1 MEKWS
6 FVLACFVCLNMIII
20 LVSGLTIPNCVA
32 GRIYIPQD
40 TSTLITCSNIP
51 ETEKVTWTVENDRTE
66 TIFKHVCGSITA
78 CNGVTQGDISLHNY
92 RDDGVSL
99 VINRNHRQYEGFN
112 VTCSTTTEHAACR
125 MHVFHTA
132 ELSPCET
139 IINPRLWTIA
149 ATCPVNKF
157 FSPKQN
163 VSCGVTER
171 QNLLNSPMTIRRRF
185 TVQLHLQDYTDTV
198 DNNTYQRG
206 SCRFTM
212 YLPTSPGNYSYIIH
226 IRPGPAQETGV
237 EVWTD
242 NLKPSCAKFSQENP
256 NVSCECYERD
266 SGSFSDT
273 GANYACNIVR
283 GSTSQTRQPS
293 LSTTTQ
299 TTLGSQSVRIVTN
312 ATQPFV
318 TDGTAQ
324 MALFCQTDDVYPNV
338 SYTWANVTCINEHHQ
353 LGTCIFTPRVPNDD
367 GLQVACEAY
376 NVVSREPRTS
386 DIYTIQLNYPPPS
399 PPILHRYREGL
410 TEGETITLYCAV
422 KGGKPKVASVR
433 FVCGDEP
440 DNSDIVDGMSVWSR
454 VVINVRTKHNNT
466 VCLCSATWS
475 PQPRFYPDTTS
486 VRLYVNERTTPRSPS
501 VTTTKMFTTPRQTP
515 VTTTHVTRVT
525 TSSDGM
531 VSSPSPQSN
540 TGQSVPIG
548 IIAGIVAAIVVT
560 VIVIAAIVYF
570 TRRKQNRST
579 TRNTGLVNKKQDD
592 DFQEQ
597 VNEFYISADALA
609 LNRIHPV
616 GDFSQSCVQD
626 PVAHPSPHKGSEDTN
641 KSCMVQAASNSIVS
655 LPAHQTQTVQP
666 CLKEFERNRETTMSN
681 TENLYA
687 VVDKNL

>member
-1 MEKWS
+1 MH
-6 FVLACFVCLNMIII
+6 
-20 LVSGLTIPNCVA
+20 
-32 GRIYIPQD
+32 
-40 TSTLITCSNIP
+40 
-51 ETEKVTWTVENDRTE
+51 
-66 TIFKHVCGSITA
+66 IF
-78 CNGVTQGDISLHNY
+78 
-92 RDDGVSL
+92 
-99 VINRNHRQYEGFN
+99 
-112 VTCSTTTEHAACR
+112 HA
-125 MHVFHTA
+125 A
-132 ELSPCET
+132 ELSPCTTE
-139 IINPRLWTIA
+139 INPRLWTIA

-157 FSPKQN
+157 FSTAQE
-163 VSCGVTER
+163 VYCGVTER
-171 QNLLNSPMTIRRRF
+171 QNFLNSSMTISWRSLC
-185 TVQLHLQDYTDTV
+185 QLHLQNYTDTV

-206 SCRFTM
+206 TCHFTM
-212 YLPTSPGNYSYIIH
+212 YLPPSAGNYSYIIH
-226 IRPGPAQETGV
+226 IRPGPAQDTGV

-242 NLKPSCAKFSQENP
+242 NLKPSCAKFLQENP
-256 NVSCECYERD
+256 NGSCECYERD
-266 SGSFSDT
+266 LASSSYT
-273 GANYACNIVR
+273 GGTTNYVCNIVR
-283 GSTSQTRQPS
+283 GSTSQSTPPS
-293 LSTTTQ
+293 LTPTSQTPNWNNRYHSSHNRPTSTTTA
-299 TTLGSQSVRIVTN
+299 TTLSSTTRTTKTPQSSHDSFRGLQPVNISTN

-318 TDGTAQ
+318 TDGTTQ
-324 MALFCQTDDVYPNV
+324 MALFCQTDDVYPAV
-338 SYTWANVTCINEHHQ
+338 RYTWAGVTCINEHHKH
-353 LGTCIFTPRVPNDD
+353 GTCIFTPRVPQDD
-367 GLQVACEAY
+367 GRQVTCDAY
-376 NVVSREPRTS
+376 SVVSLERRSS
-386 DIYTIQLNYPPPS
+386 DPYTIQLNYPPPS
-399 PPILHRYREGL
+399 PPIIRGYEEGSVL
-410 TEGETITLYCAV
+410 TEGEKFILDCEV
-422 KGGKPKVASVR
+422 KGGKPKVRSVR
-433 FVCGDEP
+433 FVCVDEP
-440 DNSDIVDGMSVWSR
+440 DNPDIVDGMSVWSR
-454 VVINVRTKHNNT
+454 VLINVKTKHDNT

-475 PQPRFYPDTTS
+475 PQPRFYSNTTFL
-486 VRLYVNERTTPRSPS
+486 RLYVNESTMPRSPS
-501 VTTTKMFTTPRQTP
+501 VTTRKMYKKPRQTP
-515 VTTTHVTRVT
+515 VTTSQVTHVT